1 MSQRSGL
8 SVFTSSV
15 FLLSLAVLPAHG
27 QGARTVTEPVIPSV
41 CSVHTATIASTNS
54 DLSSTNNAH
63 FDTARIQAAL
73 NTCASGQAVELQA
86 ANGND
91 AFQIQPITIPA
102 GVTLLIDP
110 GVTVYASINP
120 RDYDIASGSCGIV
133 AATSA
138 GCKPVIGVS
147 GAANAAVMG
156 GGVINGRG
164 GDTLTGLTSS
174 WWQLSAQAKTLS
186 SNQFNPR
193 LIQVS
198 GSNNFT
204 LYQITLVNAPLF
216 HVTYGSGSGFT
227 AWGVT
232 INTPSTSR
240 NTDGID
246 PGNGSNFTVT
256 ESSISDGDDNVAI
269 GASNTATSHAT
280 ISNNYFG
287 SGHGVSIGSFTQSG
301 VSNVVVNNLAISGT
315 ANDGNDTGI
324 RIKSDSSRGGLVQ
337 NISYSNVCI
346 QNVAHPIQFNP
357 FYTTATG
364 SLIPSFQNIS
374 LHNVHVL
381 TEGKVML
388 EGHDSTHLLGLTMD
402 NVIFDKLVSSDVTAQ
417 NANIT
422 LGPGPVNFTPVGTG
436 VSVGNRVTNSNAPF
450 SCTSAFPGQGTVL
463 TVGGGASGSFSTV
476 QAAVNALPATG
487 GTININSGTYREVVH
502 INTANVRLV
511 GLGASPSNVV
521 ITFDN
526 SAGTSNGSGGTLGTN
541 GSATV
546 FAHGNGFFAQNLT
559 IQNTFDLEHNQDT
572 TAGAQAVAL
581 FVDADKAVFRNVRL
595 IGRQDTLWANSKG
608 CSSTTC
614 TPARQYFYN
623 SYIEGN
629 VDFIFGDAAAVFDHC
644 IINVDE
650 HATLT
655 GETTITAQSKLFTNY
670 LSGFVFINSVVQS
683 NPASGFT
690 ELFLGRPWKTFSTN
704 VFIDTYMAA
713 AVNHAGWIEF
723 TPGTTNNLPT
733 SFYAEY
739 RSIGPGAQGPRESLA
754 KTLSAAQS
762 QAWEPDTFLNGSDN
776 WRPTLV
782 H

>member
-1 MSQRSGL
+1 MLQRL
-8 SVFTSSV
+8 SVLGFSV
-15 FLLSLAVLPAHG
+15 LAVLAAASANA
-27 QGARTVTEPVIPSV
+27 QDTRSVSEPVIPPI
-41 CSVHTATIASTNS
+41 CSTLTAEITSS
-54 DLSSTNNAH
+54 SGDLSSANNGH
-63 FDTARIQAAL
+63 FDTSRIQAAL
-73 NTCASGQAVELQA
+73 SGCASGQAVELQPA
-86 ANGND
+86 GGND

-102 GVTLLIDP
+102 GVTLLVDP
-110 GVTVYASINP
+110 GATVYASINP
-120 RDYDIASGSCGIV
+120 RDYDVSAGSCGIV
-133 AATSA
+133 AASSA
-138 GCKPVIGVS
+138 GCKPLIGVS
-147 GAANAAVMG
+147 SAANAAIMG

-174 WWQLSAQAKTLS
+174 WWQLSSQAQTQSLS
-186 SNQFNPR
+186 QFNPR

-198 GSNNFT
+198 KSNNFT

-216 HVTYGSGSGFT
+216 HVTYGNGSGFT

-232 INTPSTSR
+232 INTPNTSR

-256 ESSISDGDDNVAI
+256 ESSISDGDDNIAI
-269 GASNTATSHAT
+269 GASNTATANAT

-287 SGHGVSIGSFTQSG
+287 SGHGVSIGSITQAG
-301 VSNVVVNNLAISGT
+301 VSNVAVSNLSISGT
-315 ANDGNDTGI
+315 ASDGNDTGI

-337 NISYSNVCI
+337 NVSYSDVCM

-388 EGHDSTHLLGLTMD
+388 EGHDATHLLGLTMD
-402 NVIFDKLVSSDVTAQ
+402 NVIFDKLTTSDVTAQ
-417 NANIT
+417 DANIT
-422 LGPGPVNFTPVGTG
+422 LGPGPANFTPTGTG
-436 VSVGNRVTNSNAPF
+436 VTVTNHVSNSNAPF
-450 SCTSAFPGQGTVL
+450 SCTTAFPGHGTVL

-476 QAAVNALPATG
+476 QAAVNALPSTG
-487 GTININSGTYREVVH
+487 GTININPGTYTEVVH
-502 INTANVRLV
+502 INTPNVRLV
-511 GLGASPSNVV
+511 GLGAAPSNVV
-521 ITFDN
+521 ITFNN

-546 FAHGNGFFAQNLT
+546 FAHGDGFFAQNLT

-595 IGRQDTLWANSKG
+595 IGRQDTLWANGKG

-650 HATLT
+650 HGSLN

-683 NPASGFT
+683 TPATGFT

-704 VFIDTYMAA
+704 IFVDTYMAA
-713 AVNHAGWIEF
+713 SVNHAGWIEF

-733 SFYAEY
+733 STYAEY
-739 RSIGPGAQGPRESLA
+739 RSFGPGAAGPRESHA
-754 KTLSAAQS
+754 TTLSAAQS
-762 QAWEPDTFLNGSDN
+762 QAWEPDKFLNGSDS
-776 WRPTLV
+776 WHPTLV